1 MTAASPPQDPGPR
14 RILVAIDGSHASD
27 RALDEGVALAKL
39 SHAALR
45 VIHVLDDL
53 SISMAFNP
61 YAGYYTGELITQLRQ
76 GGAQM
81 LARAAARASAA
92 GAAVETVLYDDLGL
106 PVQARILGIAR
117 NWPADL
123 IVMGTHGRR
132 GVGRALLGSCAEAVV
147 REAAVPVLLVR
158 AA

>member
-1 MTAASPPQDPGPR
+1 MQTEHR

-27 RALDEGVALAKL
+27 RALDEGIAIAKL
-39 SHAALR
+39 SHAELR
-45 VIHVLDDL
+45 VIHVVDDL

-61 YAGYYTGELITQLRQ
+61 YAGYYTGELISQLRQ
-76 GGAQM
+76 VGAQL

-92 GAAVETVLYDDLGL
+92 GAAVDTTLYDDLGL
-106 PVQARILGIAR
+106 PVHERILEIAR
-117 NWPADL
+117 SWPADL

-132 GVGRALLGSCAEAVV
+132 GVGRALLGSCAEGVV
-147 REAAVPVLLVR
+147 HDAPVPVLLVR

>member
-1 MTAASPPQDPGPR
+1 MPTEHR

-27 RALDEGVALAKL
+27 RALDEAIGLARL
-39 SHAALR
+39 SHAELHI
-45 VIHVLDDL
+45 IHVLDDL

-61 YAGYYTGELITQLRQ
+61 YAGYYTGELISQLRQ
-76 GGAQM
+76 DGAQL

-92 GAAVETVLYDDLGL
+92 GAVVQTALYDDLGL
-106 PVQARILGIAR
+106 PVRERILEIAR
-117 NWPADL
+117 SWPADL

-132 GVGRALLGSCAEAVV
+132 GVDRALLGSCAEGVV
-147 REAAVPVLLVR
+147 RAASVPVLLVR